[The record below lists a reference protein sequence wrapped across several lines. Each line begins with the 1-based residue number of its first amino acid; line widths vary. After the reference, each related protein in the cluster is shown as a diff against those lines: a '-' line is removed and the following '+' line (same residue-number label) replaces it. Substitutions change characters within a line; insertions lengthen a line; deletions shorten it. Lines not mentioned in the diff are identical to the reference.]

1 MSKKKTKKF
10 KKNKPQ
16 LSSQPEKMEITDF
29 TSSDP
34 VAPEDSIS
42 GKQTPATGKTHSQNT
57 DESYSH
63 SKHVKKD
70 VKKIVLII
78 FLLSLIFV
86 GIYFLGSETNVLS
99 SFGDWIYKIANI
111 QTL

>member
-1 MSKKKTKKF
+1 MSKKKTRKF

-16 LSSQPEKMEITDF
+16 LSSQPERMETTDF

-34 VAPEDSIS
+34 VMAEDSIS
-42 GKQTPATGKTHSQNT
+42 GKQISAEKTHSQNT

-70 VKKIVLII
+70 VRKIVFII
-78 FLLSLIFV
+78 FLLSLIFIV
-86 GIYFLGSETNVLS
+86 IYFLGSKTNVLS